1 VTYCVGILVR
11 EGLALMADT
20 RTNAGVDNISTYR
33 KLRLFGNDGERLVAV
48 ASAGSLST
56 TQTAVERAVLGITAP
71 DSGVVESIS
80 TAPSIHRATY
90 LLGQALRI
98 TRDEMDDMADGIN
111 FDASLLV
118 GGSVGR
124 EPARLFL
131 VYSAGNFIECGPDTP
146 YLQIGETKYGK
157 PVLDRALT
165 YETELY
171 EAVKVGLIS
180 FTSTMRSNLSVGLPI
195 DLIVARADQAKAE
208 LVHRIDEYDPYFRE
222 LSDRWGAALR
232 EAQMAIP
239 KPPYN

>member
-1 VTYCVGILVR
+1 
-11 EGLALMADT
+11 
-20 RTNAGVDNISTYR
+20 
-33 KLRLFGNDGERLVAV
+33 
-48 ASAGSLST
+48 
-56 TQTAVERAVLGITAP
+56 
-71 DSGVVESIS
+71 
-80 TAPSIHRATY
+80 
-90 LLGQALRI
+90 
-98 TRDEMDDMADGIN
+98 MADGIN

-195 DLIVARADQAKAE
+195 DLVVARADQAKAE